1 MLGLVVSPVLR
12 LAPNSTFGSE
22 LSPGDHRFVTV
33 CLRFAWFQSAEF
45 IQTLSLGDASDYL
58 RNFGI
63 YRQSYCDSQV
73 R

>member
-22 LSPGDHRFVTV
+22 LSPGVHRFVTV
-33 CLRFAWFQSAEF
+33 SLRSAWFQSAEF
-45 IQTLSLGDASDYL
+45 IQTLFPADASDYV
-58 RNFGI
+58 RTFGI